1 MVPSEA
7 RVETSSSHLCSEE
20 LLKERPEG
28 NYPHCHYKT
37 TSREPKYLKQ
47 WNSVYQVPW
56 KVASEKET
64 KLVWMKQGNLLV
76 LWQTEVEEGRTTK
89 GKESLCLSGSFLAPV
104 PRNPQTF
111 IHWQDG

>member
-1 MVPSEA
+1 MVPSKA
-7 RVETSSSHLCSEE
+7 RAETSHLCPEG
-20 LLKERPEG
+20 LLKERSEG
-28 NYPHCHYKT
+28 NYLYCHYKT
-37 TSREPKYLKQ
+37 TSREAKYSKQ

-64 KLVWMKQGNLLV
+64 KLVWMKQGNVLV

-89 GKESLCLSGSFLAPV
+89 GKESLHLSGSFLAPA